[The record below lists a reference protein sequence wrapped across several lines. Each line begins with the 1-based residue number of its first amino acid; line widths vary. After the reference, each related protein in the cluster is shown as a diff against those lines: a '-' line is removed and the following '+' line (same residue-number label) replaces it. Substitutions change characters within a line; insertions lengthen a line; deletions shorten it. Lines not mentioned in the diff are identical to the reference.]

1 LPNFYMFDWRE
12 LRRWHVDDRLLPPES
27 RVLFKESTFWEQYSE
42 RIAVAVLFLA
52 VMVILS
58 LYLIT
63 KQKQLEHA
71 KNAQSELSGFLI
83 NAQEQERGRV
93 ARELH
98 DDFSQRVA
106 LLTLGLET
114 VAETIPKSPREADR
128 QIHNLLEA
136 TSELGEDLH
145 TLSHR
150 LHSSTLES
158 LGLVSGVAAL
168 CKEFRAWQGVQVDLE
183 YGDIPRSIDPDTDLC
198 IFRIVQEALR
208 NVKKHSG
215 ADRAEVKLTIDKN
228 KIRVLV
234 ADHGK
239 GFDSESI
246 QHKGLGVRS
255 MEERARMLGG
265 AFQVRS
271 RPGHGTRVEAWLS
284 LKPNFPKHGPD
295 FES

>member
-1 LPNFYMFDWRE
+1 
-12 LRRWHVDDRLLPPES
+12 
-27 RVLFKESTFWEQYSE
+27 
-42 RIAVAVLFLA
+42 
-52 VMVILS
+52 
-58 LYLIT
+58 
-63 KQKQLEHA
+63 
-71 KNAQSELSGFLI
+71 
-83 NAQEQERGRV
+83 
-93 ARELH
+93 
-98 DDFSQRVA
+98 
-106 LLTLGLET
+106 
-114 VAETIPKSPREADR
+114 
-128 QIHNLLEA
+128 
-136 TSELGEDLH
+136 
-145 TLSHR
+145 
-150 LHSSTLES
+150 LES